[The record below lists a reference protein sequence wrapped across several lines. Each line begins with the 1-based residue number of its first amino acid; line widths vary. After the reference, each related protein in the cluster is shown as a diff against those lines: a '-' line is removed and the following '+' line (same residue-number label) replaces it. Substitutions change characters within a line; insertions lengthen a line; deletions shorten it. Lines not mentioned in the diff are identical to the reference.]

1 MHLNNGHNHHKE
13 QNRHNEHNILNDLN
27 GRITCEL
34 ITNSA
39 EETRN
44 LASRFGRIAEPGSVF
59 LLCGDLGTGKTAFA
73 QGLGA
78 GLEVKEPISSPSFS
92 LLKEYASG
100 RLPFYHADLYRA
112 GAAALA
118 DIGLDDVISSGVVAV
133 EWADLAPLEYF
144 EEYLL
149 IRFTGLGPESRKLV
163 FQPVGSMSERLLEA
177 VLDT

>member
-1 MHLNNGHNHHKE
+1 MKNLQLGSKHK
-13 QNRHNEHNILNDLN
+13 H
-27 GRITCEL
+27 EL

-39 EETRN
+39 DETRN
-44 LASRFGRIAEPGSVF
+44 LASQFGKIAAPGSIF

-78 GLEVKEPISSPSFS
+78 GLGVKGPISSPSFS
-92 LLKEYASG
+92 LLKEYSSG
-100 RLPFYHADLYRA
+100 RLPFFHADLYRV

-118 DIGLDDVISSGVVAV
+118 DIGLEDVISCGVIAV

-149 IRFTGLGPESRKLV
+149 VRLTALGPESRKLA
-163 FQPVGSMSERLLEA
+163 FEPVGCIGERLLEA
-177 VLDT
+177 ILDT